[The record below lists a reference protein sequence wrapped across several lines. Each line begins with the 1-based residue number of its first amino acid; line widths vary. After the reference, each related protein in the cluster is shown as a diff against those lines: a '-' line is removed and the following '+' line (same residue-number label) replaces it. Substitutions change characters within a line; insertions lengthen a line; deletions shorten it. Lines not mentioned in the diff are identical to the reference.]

1 LLEGCPI
8 VVPITPPRHLLIASS
23 AFGPRLSASAVA
35 AAIARGVEA
44 GDLPEPDLLPLEPID
59 LGAEDMRALLE
70 GLDFDV
76 RMRRA
81 RAVVI
86 AAARLEE
93 RTLAGS
99 LTFEIATRARQ
110 SGVPAYAV
118 TAENYLDAFDTR
130 ILDLQVILEARGAR
144 SLETAGRRLATLV

>member
-1 LLEGCPI
+1 
-8 VVPITPPRHLLIASS
+8 VTAFTPPRQLLIAAG
-23 AFGPRLSASAVA
+23 AFGPRLSAPAVV
-35 AAIARGVEA
+35 AAIARGIEA
-44 GDLPEPDLLPLEPID
+44 GGLPEPDLCPFSPVDEA
-59 LGAEDMRALLE
+59 AEDVRALLD
-70 GLDFDV
+70 GIDFDA
-76 RMRRA
+76 RMRRS

-110 SGVPAYAV
+110 SGVPAYAI
-118 TAENYLDAFDTR
+118 TAENHLDSFDTR

-144 SLETAGRRLATLV
+144 SLEAAGRRLAEVV

>member
-1 LLEGCPI
+1 MAAF
-8 VVPITPPRHLLIASS
+8 THPRHLLVASS

-35 AAIARGVEA
+35 AAIARGVRA
-44 GDLPEPDLLPLEPID
+44 GGLPEPDLLPLSP
-59 LGAEDMRALLE
+59 AEEASEDVRALLDA
-70 GLDFDV
+70 LDFDA
-76 RMRRA
+76 RMHRA

-99 LTFEIATRARQ
+99 LAFEIATRARQ

-118 TAENYLDAFDTR
+118 TAENLLDAFDAR
-130 ILDLQVILEARGAR
+130 ILDLQTILEARGAR
-144 SLETAGRRLATLV
+144 SLTTAGRMLASIV

>member
-1 LLEGCPI
+1 MATT
-8 VVPITPPRHLLIASS
+8 TPPLQLLIASG
-23 AFGPRLSASAVA
+23 AFGPRLSAPAVA
-35 AAIARGVEA
+35 AAIARGVQA
-44 GDLPEPDLLPLEPID
+44 GGLPEPDLCPLSPADEAAGD
-59 LGAEDMRALLE
+59 VRALLD
-70 GLDFDV
+70 GIGFDA

-99 LTFEIATRARQ
+99 LAFEIATRARQ

-118 TAENYLDAFDTR
+118 TTENQLDAFDAR

-144 SLETAGRRLATLV
+144 SLETAGRRLAGIV

>member
-1 LLEGCPI
+1 MTT
-8 VVPITPPRHLLIASS
+8 ITPPRRLLIASS

-35 AAIARGVEA
+35 SAIARGVHD
-44 GDLPEPDLLPLEPID
+44 GGMPQPDLCPLPPTDDERT
-59 LGAEDMRALLE
+59 EDIRALLDE
-70 GLDFDV
+70 LDFDA

-86 AAARLEE
+86 ATPLLQE
-93 RTLAGS
+93 RALAGS

-118 TAENYLDAFDTR
+118 TAENSLDTFDAR
-130 ILDLQVILEARGAR
+130 ILDLQLILSAR
-144 SLETAGRRLATLV
+144 SARALTTAGRKLATVV

>member
-1 LLEGCPI
+1 MT
-8 VVPITPPRHLLIASS
+8 VFTPPRQLLIASS
-23 AFGPRLSASAVA
+23 AFGPRLSASTVSE
-35 AAIARGVEA
+35 AIARGIQA
-44 GDLPEPDLLPLEPID
+44 GGLPEPDLCPFSPADEATAD
-59 LGAEDMRALLE
+59 VRALLD
-70 GLDFDV
+70 GIDFDA

-99 LTFEIATRARQ
+99 LAFEIATRARQ
-110 SGVPAYAV
+110 SGVPAYAIA
-118 TAENYLDAFDTR
+118 AENHLDAFDTR

-144 SLETAGRRLATLV
+144 SLEAAGRRLADVV